1 MMCVTLKNRQS
12 GLPRSALAEESTNF
26 AVFTTTANARSCA
39 DLPEGHALR
48 PLSRTRVQENR
59 AAHH

>member
-12 GLPRSALAEESTNF
+12 GLTQSALAEESTNF

-39 DLPEGHALR
+39 YLPEGHACGHV
-48 PLSRTRVQENR
+48 SHAVQENR